1 MFSSLCRHGGDDG
14 KTDGGDI
21 DDRSRQGAS

>member
-14 KTDGGDI
+14 KNEGGDI
-21 DDRSRQGAS
+21 AHRGRQGFS

>member
-14 KTDGGDI
+14 KNEGGNI
-21 DDRSRQGAS
+21 DDRGRQGFS

>member
-14 KTDGGDI
+14 KNEGGDI

>member
-14 KTDGGDI
+14 KNEGDDI
-21 DDRSRQGAS
+21 DDRSRQGFS